1 VSVRA
6 PGAGAGA
13 PGAKR
18 PRLFDHHVHSDRSDG
33 TVSLEGRAKSVAIR
47 PHGVSDHYPW
57 RDKLRNEDDLKRYL
71 EDATK
76 LGLHV
81 GIEYDLGVAP
91 PLSPGLRD
99 ALHYVIGAIHQ
110 VELDGKW
117 IRYDDAGDYVK
128 GRAKLFKQAAL
139 FSDPE
144 LRRRILER
152 TLVVVAEGIDRDRID
167 ILGHPTFSALQA
179 LGDPEKVYPEE
190 WQERLIDLCVKGG
203 IAIEINES
211 YGVPHREFLVRAAR
225 AGALFSVGTDTHF
238 ELKPLDK
245 TEAMIAAARLD
256 TVRFRGGS
264 RSRSESAPRAV
275 R

>member
-1 VSVRA
+1 MSA
-6 PGAGAGA
+6 
-13 PGAKR
+13 
-18 PRLFDHHVHSDRSDG
+18 LFDHHVHSDRSDG
-33 TVSLEGRAKSVAIR
+33 RVSLEGRAKSVALR

-57 RDKLRNEDDLKRYL
+57 RDKLRNEDDIKRYL
-71 EDATK
+71 EDASK
-76 LGLHV
+76 LGLRV

-91 PLSPGLRD
+91 PLSAGLRD

-110 VELDGKW
+110 VQIDGQW

-128 GRAKLFKQAAL
+128 GRTKLFKQAER
-139 FSDPE
+139 FSDPQ
-144 LRRRILER
+144 LQRRILER
-152 TLVVVAEGIDRDRID
+152 TLEVVAEGIDRDRID

-179 LGDPEKVYPEE
+179 LGDPEQVYPEE
-190 WQERLIDLCVKGG
+190 WQERLIALCVKGG

-211 YGVPHREFLVRAAR
+211 YGVPHREFLIRAAR

-238 ELKPLDK
+238 ELKPIDK

-256 TVRFRGGS
+256 TLRFLAGS
-264 RSRSESAPRAV
+264 RSTSEGSSRAV

>member
-57 RDKLRNEDDLKRYL
+57 RDKLRTEDDVKRYL
-71 EDATK
+71 EDATR
-76 LGLHV
+76 LGLRV

-91 PLSPGLRD
+91 PLSADLRE

-110 VELDGKW
+110 VELDGKR
-117 IRYDDAGDYVK
+117 IAYDDAGAYVK
-128 GRAKLFKQAAL
+128 GRTKMFKQVER
-139 FSDPE
+139 FSDPD
-144 LRRRILER
+144 LQRRILER
-152 TLVVVAEGIDRDRID
+152 TLEVVAVGIDRDRID

-179 LGDPEKVYPEE
+179 LGDPERVYPEE

-211 YGVPHREFLVRAAR
+211 YEVPHREFLVRAAR

-238 ELKPLDK
+238 AIKPIDK
-245 TEAMIAAARLD
+245 TEAMIAAADLRGD
-256 TVRFRGGS
+256 RFLAGR
-264 RSRSESAPRAV
+264 RIAV
-275 R
+275 A